1 MAEEKSKWDKADI
14 ILKPVGGLLTALAVA
29 ALGFFGSQFLAD
41 QQKEET
47 KRRAQE
53 QAIETNARLYAELT
67 TKREEADSLLRKDMF
82 NSIIGTFLKPG
93 SSSHEEKVLKLELL
107 SYNFH
112 EALDLGP
119 LFKDVYMEIA
129 EPKKPGYEKY
139 VKRLERA
146 ARDVAAKQ
154 VEALEEGGGKLDGM
168 IDFEELQQHPEG
180 ITVLDG
186 KLTLP
191 QGALESDSALQ
202 ERAFTVEALL
212 SDVKKREV
220 RLKLR
225 VRTPGQTP
233 AGEAQNTDTSF
244 VFWLSSFD
252 FPLIDNIRLSHGQRC
267 AVVFRTFEDES
278 AQITLVYFPGSKA
291 SLKEKP
297 YYDDVVRDLLSGQK
311 LLEQNSKPKEGSSP
325 SRDARPH

>member
-1 MAEEKSKWDKADI
+1 MAEEKTKWDKADV

-29 ALGFFGSQFLAD
+29 AFGFFGSQFLAN
-41 QQKEET
+41 QQKKDAET
-47 KRRAQE
+47 RERLQRND
-53 QAIETNARLYAELT
+53 TNARLFAELI

-93 SSSHEEKVLKLELL
+93 SSSLEEKVLKLELL

-129 EPKKPGYEKY
+129 DAKKSGYEKY
-139 VKRLERA
+139 VMRLERA

-168 IDFEELQQHPEG
+168 IDFRELDEHPEG

-186 KLTLP
+186 TLKLQP
-191 QGALESDSALQ
+191 EGALESDVALQ
-202 ERAFTVEALL
+202 DRTFTLEALL

-225 VRTPGQTP
+225 VRTPGQTRTV
-233 AGEAQNTDTSF
+233 GAQNTDASF

-297 YYDDVVRDLLSGQK
+297 YYDDVVRDLLSGQR
-311 LLEQNSKPKEGSSP
+311 LLERNTNDKPASP
-325 SRDARPH
+325 PQGEARP

>member
-1 MAEEKSKWDKADI
+1 MADEKSKWDKADI

-29 ALGFFGSQFLAD
+29 ALGFFGSQFLAN

-47 KRRAQE
+47 RRRAEE
-53 QAIETNARLYAELT
+53 QAIETNSRLFAELI

-93 SSSHEEKVLKLELL
+93 SSGYEERVLKLELL

-119 LFKDVYMEIA
+119 LFKNVYLEIA
-129 EPKKPGYEKY
+129 EAKKPGYEKY

-168 IDFEELQQHPEG
+168 IDFQDLQQHPEG
-180 ITVLDG
+180 VAVLDG
-186 KLTLP
+186 KLKLRP
-191 QGALESDSALQ
+191 EGAPESDVALQ
-202 ERAFTVEALL
+202 ERTFTLEALF

-225 VRTPGQTP
+225 VRTPGETP
-233 AGEAQNTDTSF
+233 AGEGQNTDTSF

-252 FPLIDNIRLSHGQRC
+252 FPLIDNLRLSHGQRC

-297 YYDDVVRDLLSGQK
+297 YYDDVVRDLLSGQR
-311 LLEQNSKPKEGSSP
+311 LLERNTTTKPGSP
-325 SRDARPH
+325 P

>member
-29 ALGFFGSQFLAD
+29 AFGFFGSRFLAE
-41 QQKEET
+41 QQQRDAANREKLLT
-47 KRRAQE
+47 A
-53 QAIETNARLYAELT
+53 ETNSRLFAELMS
-67 TKREEADSLLRKDMF
+67 KREEADSSLRKDMF
-82 NSIIGTFLKPG
+82 NSIIGTFLKPASG
-93 SSSHEEKVLKLELL
+93 SFEEKVLKLELL

-119 LFKDVYMEIA
+119 LFKDVYQEISA
-129 EPKKPGYEKY
+129 AKTPGADQY

-146 ARDVAAKQ
+146 ARDVVAKQ

-168 IDFEELQQHPEG
+168 IDFEELRQHPEG
-180 ITVLDG
+180 LTVLDG
-186 KLTLP
+186 ALKLQPEGSLATDI
-191 QGALESDSALQ
+191 ESQD
-202 ERAFTVEALL
+202 RVFTVEALL
-212 SDVKKREV
+212 PDMKRREV

-225 VRTPGQTP
+225 VRSPGQT
-233 AGEAQNTDTSF
+233 ASAVGQNTDSYF

-267 AVVFRTFEDES
+267 AVVFRTFDDES

-297 YYDDVVRDLLSGQK
+297 YYDEVVRDLLNGQR
-311 LLEQNSKPKEGSSP
+311 LLELKSAKNAGS
-325 SRDARPH
+325 AH

>member
-14 ILKPVGGLLTALAVA
+14 ILKPVGGLLTAVAVA
-29 ALGFFGSQFLAD
+29 CLGFFGSQFLSK
-41 QQKEET
+41 QQAEEAKT
-47 KRRAQE
+47 RERLQTND
-53 QAIETNARLYAELT
+53 TNARLFAELI

-93 SSSHEEKVLKLELL
+93 SSSYEEKVLKLELL

-119 LFKDVYMEIA
+119 LFKDVYQELA
-129 EPKKPGYEKY
+129 SKRPGADQY

-180 ITVLDG
+180 LTVLDG
-186 KLTLP
+186 TLRLRP
-191 QGALESDSALQ
+191 EGALESDITLQ
-202 ERAFTVEALL
+202 DRMFTVEALL
-212 SDVKKREV
+212 PDVKRREV

-225 VRTPGQTP
+225 VRTPGESR
-233 AGEAQNTDTSF
+233 AAEGQNADSSF

-267 AVVFRTFEDES
+267 AVVFRTFEEES

-297 YYDDVVRDLLSGQK
+297 YYDDVVRDLLSGQR
-311 LLEQNSKPKEGSSP
+311 LLELNTNRKDVSP
-325 SRDARPH
+325 H

>member
-1 MAEEKSKWDKADI
+1 MADEKSKWDKADV
-14 ILKPVGGLLTALAVA
+14 ILKPVGGLMTALAVA
-29 ALGFFGSQFLAD
+29 AFGFFGSRFVAD
-41 QQKEET
+41 QQVKEADARE
-47 KRRAQE
+47 RLQR
-53 QAIETNARLYAELT
+53 IDTNARLYAELM

-93 SSSHEEKVLKLELL
+93 SGGIEEKVLKLELL

-119 LFKDVYMEIA
+119 LFKDVYHEIS
-129 EPKKPGYEKY
+129 KKPGSDQY

-146 ARDVAAKQ
+146 ARDVIAKQ

-168 IDFEELQQHPEG
+168 IDFEELKQNPQGLPVLEGTLKLRPEG
-180 ITVLDG
+180 AV
-186 KLTLP
+186 
-191 QGALESDSALQ
+191 ESDPALQ
-202 ERAFTVEALL
+202 ERIFTVEALYPE
-212 SDVKKREV
+212 VARREV

-225 VRTPGQTP
+225 VRTPGQS
-233 AGEAQNTDTSF
+233 ADAEGQNADASF

-297 YYDDVVRDLLSGQK
+297 YYDDVVRDLLSGQR
-311 LLEQNSKPKEGSSP
+311 LLERTTTQKNPPPPKED
-325 SRDARPH
+325 RAK